1 MTTPNKAI
9 VFAKEPKVE
18 IDSEVSRRIR
28 QHARAH
34 SKTEVCGVLIGEDAN
49 GIIEIRA
56 SIEALNA
63 AQAGT
68 HVTFT
73 QDAWEA
79 IYRVKDELYPEDRI
93 VGWYHSHPGFGVFLS
108 EHDMFIQQ
116 NFFSSPGQ
124 VAWVYDPHTDEE
136 GCFGW
141 VSGEVH
147 RLSSLSVMDRNG
159 DGVERT
165 PKHSNISHPDHGN
178 SEDES
183 SFETATRRRTAT
195 SSWIRWSRALLT
207 HVSALLIGFTL
218 SYFLF
223 PRVLALMIDPTT
235 GELIVRDGRALLP
248 YLDQRITLPPS
259 VEGAKQS
266 LPAQPPSSPSP
277 SSTTTVPAQ
286 PASPRSTH

>member
-1 MTTPNKAI
+1 MTSPNKAI
-9 VFAKEPKVE
+9 AIAKEPKVE

-108 EHDMFIQQ
+108 EHDMFI
-116 NFFSSPGQ
+116 
-124 VAWVYDPHTDEE
+124 
-136 GCFGW
+136 
-141 VSGEVH
+141 
-147 RLSSLSVMDRNG
+147 
-159 DGVERT
+159 
-165 PKHSNISHPDHGN
+165 
-178 SEDES
+178 
-183 SFETATRRRTAT
+183 
-195 SSWIRWSRALLT
+195 
-207 HVSALLIGFTL
+207 
-218 SYFLF
+218 
-223 PRVLALMIDPTT
+223 
-235 GELIVRDGRALLP
+235 
-248 YLDQRITLPPS
+248 
-259 VEGAKQS
+259 
-266 LPAQPPSSPSP
+266 
-277 SSTTTVPAQ
+277 
-286 PASPRSTH
+286 